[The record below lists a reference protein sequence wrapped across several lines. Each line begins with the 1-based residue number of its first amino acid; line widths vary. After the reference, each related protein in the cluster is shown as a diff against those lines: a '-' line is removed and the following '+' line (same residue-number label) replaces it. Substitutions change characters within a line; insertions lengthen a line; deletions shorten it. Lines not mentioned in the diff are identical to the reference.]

1 MDCIVYNAHIAT
13 LDGQTPHATAMA
25 IEKGKIAAVGDSSL
39 LAART
44 QNTKMIDAQNRYI
57 YPGFG
62 DSHMHV
68 LNYGETLTQADLS
81 GLDSIEALIARVQDF
96 LRQHRV
102 PDGVLVY
109 SSGWNQDLF
118 AEKRIPTRKDLD
130 RISTAHPIV
139 LSRICGHC
147 TVVNTKALE

>member
-1 MDCIVYNAHIAT
+1 MLKITNGKGAGWMDCIVYNAHIFT

-25 IEKGKIAAVGDSSL
+25 IEKGKIVAVGDSSL

-68 LNYGETLTQADLS
+68 LNYGETLTQVDLS

-102 PDGVLVY
+102 PD
-109 SSGWNQDLF
+109 
-118 AEKRIPTRKDLD
+118 
-130 RISTAHPIV
+130 
-139 LSRICGHC
+139 LSLIHI
-147 TVVNTKALE
+147 